1 MTEFHKSSIFNLQ
14 SSFAILSAFLIF
26 ATLIPTAETSAAQTW
41 HTVRW
46 VNDGDTVVL
55 TTGQRIR
62 YIGLNAP
69 EIDHDNQKAHPY
81 GYQAKSFNKD
91 LVSSQRIRLEYDT
104 ERFDRYGRVLAYIY
118 LEDGTFLNARLLQA
132 GLAFYLYRKPNLKYS
147 KILLKSQQDAME
159 LKKGLWRN
167 WSEKEK
173 EYIGNRNSRR
183 FHILSCPL
191 AQKIKSKN
199 KIQFSSKWDA
209 FRNGY
214 APSKKCIKEF
224 WSY

>member
-1 MTEFHKSSIFNLQ
+1 MTEFHKSSFFNLQ
-14 SSFAILSAFLIF
+14 SSIRALFSFLIIAAF
-26 ATLIPTAETSAAQTW
+26 ITSTESSAAQTW

-55 TTGQRIR
+55 TTGQRVR

-69 EIDHDNQKAHPY
+69 EIDHDNQKAQPH

-132 GLAFYLYRKPNLKYS
+132 GLAFYLHHKPNLKYS

-167 WSEKEK
+167 WSEKEE

-183 FHILSCPL
+183 FHISSCPF
-191 AQKIKSKN
+191 ANKIKSKN
-199 KIQFSSKWDA
+199 KVLFSRKWDA
-209 FRNGY
+209 FHQGY
-214 APSKKCIKEF
+214 APSKRCIKEF

>member
-1 MTEFHKSSIFNLQ
+1 
-14 SSFAILSAFLIF
+14 
-26 ATLIPTAETSAAQTW
+26 
-41 HTVRW
+41 
-46 VNDGDTVVL
+46 
-55 TTGQRIR
+55 
-62 YIGLNAP
+62 
-69 EIDHDNQKAHPY
+69 
-81 GYQAKSFNKD
+81 
-91 LVSSQRIRLEYDT
+91 
-104 ERFDRYGRVLAYIY
+104 
-118 LEDGTFLNARLLQA
+118 LQA

>member
-1 MTEFHKSSIFNLQ
+1 
-14 SSFAILSAFLIF
+14 
-26 ATLIPTAETSAAQTW
+26 
-41 HTVRW
+41 

-55 TTGQRIR
+55 TTGQRVR

-69 EIDHDNQKAHPY
+69 EIDHDNQKAQPH

-132 GLAFYLYRKPNLKYS
+132 GLAFYLHHKPNLKYS

-167 WSEKEK
+167 WSEKEE

-183 FHILSCPL
+183 FHILTCPL

-209 FRNGY
+209 FQNGY
-214 APSKKCIKEF
+214 APSRKCIKEF